1 MLIRAG
7 MRAAFTVL
15 TLALALSAVHA
26 AEPLRLQVIPFR
38 EAGQGNTRQPV
49 HRFEGELKA
58 PPTLNVPRAAKPSR
72 KRRRRWTRGGD
83 HDWLMD

>member
-1 MLIRAG
+1 

-15 TLALALSAVHA
+15 TLALAPIAVHA

-38 EAGQGNTRQPV
+38 EAGQDNTRQPV

-58 PPTLNVPRAAKPSR
+58 PPTLNMNVPRAAKPSR